1 MFLDLIG
8 TNFVLTLLLPI
19 RTIVSLPSSSFSA
32 SVFRLPELTSI
43 YSRNKENKKNKKQQE
58 ATRSNKKQQ
67 EATKERINERHNKNN
82 DNNGFGS
89 FQVFKRCD
97 SGCQLRIIFL
107 LPLKSGQKEKGKE
120 ANTRMFI
127 SSLTR

>member
-43 YSRNKENKKNKKQQE
+43 YSRNKENKKNKKNKKQQE

-67 EATKERINERHNKNN
+67 EATRSNKKQRKKELMKDITKIMIIMV
-82 DNNGFGS
+82 S
-89 FQVFKRCD
+89 VLFKFSNVVTAAVNCALFFYCR
-97 SGCQLRIIFL
+97 
-107 LPLKSGQKEKGKE
+107 
-120 ANTRMFI
+120 
-127 SSLTR
+127 